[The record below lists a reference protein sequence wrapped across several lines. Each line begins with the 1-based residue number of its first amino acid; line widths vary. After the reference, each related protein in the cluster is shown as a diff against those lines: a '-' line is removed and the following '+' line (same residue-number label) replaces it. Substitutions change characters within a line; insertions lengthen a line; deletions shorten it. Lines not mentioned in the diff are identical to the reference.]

1 MGCERPRISA
11 SRRHAIFDLPR
22 NVPEAAL
29 DASRERT
36 PHCVAWTGFAGRKH
50 SMGACPGFRAR
61 QPFER
66 KSMSKLRLFCG
77 AIALLALGTFSHV
90 AQAQETLKIA
100 AGQRGNW
107 DTTIAEIGQLGGIF
121 RKHGL
126 VLEILYTQGGGETQ
140 QAVIS
145 GSVDIGV
152 APGIMGVLSAYSKG
166 APVRII
172 GAETTGAAD
181 LFWYVPA
188 SSPIKSLK
196 DTEGKTIAYSTNGS
210 STHGI
215 VTAFMK
221 QLDLKA
227 KPTATGGPAPT
238 LTQVMSNQIDVG
250 WSAPP
255 FGLQQL
261 DEGKIRIIASGND
274 ATIFKGQ
281 TVRLLITNVQTLQTR
296 KPAIDRFMKAYR
308 ESIDWLYSSDPV
320 ALKTYADFVG
330 IPVSMAKRTRDDFFP
345 KAAVDPDKV
354 VGLDTIV
361 QDAVALKYT
370 ATPLTKEQLAELIQI
385 PPRQ

>member
-1 MGCERPRISA
+1 MKRLNLFGLVLAGC
-11 SRRHAIFDLPR
+11 
-22 NVPEAAL
+22 AL
-29 DASRERT
+29 
-36 PHCVAWTGFAGRKH
+36 G
-50 SMGACPGFRAR
+50 
-61 QPFER
+61 
-66 KSMSKLRLFCG
+66 
-77 AIALLALGTFSHV
+77 LALQA
-90 AQAQETLKIA
+90 AQAQDALKIA

-107 DTTIAEIGQLGGIF
+107 DTTVAEVGQRAGIF
-121 RKHGL
+121 KKQGL
-126 VLEILYTQGGGETQ
+126 SLEILWTQGGGETQ

-152 APGIMGVLSAYSKG
+152 APGVMGVLSAYSKG

-172 GAETTGAAD
+172 GAETTGASD
-181 LFWYVPA
+181 LYWYVPA
-188 SSPIKSLK
+188 TSPIKSLK

-221 QLDLKA
+221 QYDLKA

-238 LTQVMSNQIDVG
+238 LTQVMSGQIDVG

-261 DEGKIRIIASGND
+261 DEGRIRIVASGND
-274 ATIFKGQ
+274 AAAFKGQ

-296 KPAIDRFMKAYR
+296 KAVIDRFMKAYR
-308 ESIDWLYSSDPV
+308 ETIDWLYSDDPA

-330 IPVSMAKRTRDDFFP
+330 IPVAMAKRTRDDFFP
-345 KAAVDPDKV
+345 KASIDPDRI
-354 VGLDTIV
+354 VGLDAIV
-361 QDAVALKYT
+361 QDAVTLKFT
-370 ATPLTKEQLAELIQI
+370 AAPLTKDQLAELIQI

>member
-1 MGCERPRISA
+1 MRINMLV
-11 SRRHAIFDLPR
+11 RRALAAIVAGAFLTAAHAED
-22 NVPEAAL
+22 
-29 DASRERT
+29 
-36 PHCVAWTGFAGRKH
+36 
-50 SMGACPGFRAR
+50 
-61 QPFER
+61 
-66 KSMSKLRLFCG
+66 
-77 AIALLALGTFSHV
+77 
-90 AQAQETLKIA
+90 TLKLA
-100 AGQRGNW
+100 VGQRGNW
-107 DTTIAEIGQLGGIF
+107 DTSVSEVGQRAGIF
-121 RKHGL
+121 KKNGL

-140 QAVIS
+140 QAVLS
-145 GSVDIGV
+145 GSVDIGI
-152 APGIMGVLSAYSKG
+152 AAGIMGVLSAYSKN

-188 SSPIKSLK
+188 PSPIKSLK

-221 QLDLKA
+221 QYDLKA

-261 DEGKIRIIASGND
+261 DDGKIRIIASGND
-274 ATIFKGQ
+274 ATVFKGQ
-281 TVRLLITNVQTLQTR
+281 TVRINITNTQTLAAKR
-296 KPAIDRFMKAYR
+296 PLIERYMKAYR
-308 ESIDWLYSSDPV
+308 ETIDWMYSDDPTMW
-320 ALKTYADFVG
+320 KIYSEFVG
-330 IPVSMAKRTRDDFFP
+330 ITVEKAKRTRDGFFP
-345 KAAVDPDKV
+345 RASIDPDRV

-370 ATPLTKEQLAELIQI
+370 ATPLTQAQLGELIQI